1 MRDDRGE
8 RVMNILSIENINKS
22 YKNKAVLK
30 DISFSI
36 NEGEIVALIGPN
48 GAGKTTLMKIISNLL
63 DQDSGTVK
71 ICGLLAKDNRVDY
84 LSKFSSII
92 ETPSLYEMLSGYEN
106 INFIRKINNISM
118 EKMNSILKFINIG
131 KSINDKVKNYSLGM
145 KQRLALGI
153 ALINEPKLL
162 ILDEPTN
169 GLDPEGVIEF
179 RGLLKK
185 FASESGM
192 SILISSHILSELD
205 KICTRVLFIKDGEL
219 VEIEDINKNND
230 IQIVILVVENPE
242 EIIKLIQEIDL
253 VDKVNIIDNKL
264 IIQVDKNKTSKLISI
279 LIEKNIEYSNI
290 EIQNTNIE
298 KIYRDVYLGGKN
310 E

>member
-1 MRDDRGE
+1 MS
-8 RVMNILSIENINKS
+8 ILEVENITKS
-22 YKNKAVLK
+22 YKNKKVLK

-48 GAGKTTLMKIISNLL
+48 GAGKTTIMKIISDLL
-63 DQDSGTVK
+63 KQDAGAVK
-71 ICGLLAKDNRVDY
+71 ICGLLAKDNRVEY

-92 ETPSLYEMLSGYEN
+92 ETPSLYEMLSGYDN

-118 EKMNSILKFINIG
+118 EKMDSILKFINIG

-153 ALINEPKLL
+153 ALITEPKLL

-179 RGLLKK
+179 RRLLKK

-205 KICTRVLFIKDGEL
+205 KICTRIIFIKDGEL
-219 VEIEDINKNND
+219 VDMEDINKN
-230 IQIVILVVENPE
+230 QESQAVILTVKNSQ
-242 EIIKLIQEIDL
+242 EIFRMIQEIDF
-253 VDKVNIIDNKL
+253 VDKANIIDNKV
-264 IIQVDKNKTSKLISI
+264 IIELNKNKTSKLISI
-279 LIEKNIEYSNI
+279 LIEKDIQYSNI
-290 EIQNTNIE
+290 EIENNNIE
-298 KIYRDVYLGGKN
+298 KVYRDVYLGGKN

>member
-1 MRDDRGE
+1 MR
-8 RVMNILSIENINKS
+8 VLNIENINKN
-22 YKNKAVLK
+22 YKNKSVLK
-30 DISFSI
+30 NINFSI
-36 NEGEIVALIGPN
+36 NEGDIVALIGPN

-63 DQDSGTVK
+63 EQDSGTVE
-71 ICGLLAKDNRVDY
+71 ICGLLSKENRVEY

-92 ETPSLYEMLSGYEN
+92 ETPSLYEMLSGYDN
-106 INFIRKINNISM
+106 INFIRKINNISI

-153 ALINEPKLL
+153 ALITEPKLL

-179 RGLLKK
+179 RQLLKK
-185 FASESGM
+185 FASENGM

-219 VEIEDINKNND
+219 VEMDYINKNNE
-230 IQIVILVVENPE
+230 IQIIILIVENPQE
-242 EIIKLIQEIDL
+242 TVKLIQEIDL
-253 VDKVNIIDNKL
+253 VDKVNIINNKL
-264 IIQVDKNKTSKLISI
+264 IIHVEKNNTSKLMSR
-279 LIEKNIEYSNI
+279 LIEKKIEYSNI
-290 EIQNTNIE
+290 EIQNNNIE
-298 KIYRDVYLGGKN
+298 KVYRDIYLGGQN

>member
-1 MRDDRGE
+1 MT
-8 RVMNILSIENINKS
+8 ILNIENINKS
-22 YKNKAVLK
+22 YKNKEILK
-30 DISFSI
+30 DVSFSI

-63 DQDSGTVK
+63 EPDSGTVK
-71 ICGLLAKDNRVDY
+71 ICGLLAKDNRVGY

-118 EKMNSILKFINIG
+118 EKMNSILKFINID
-131 KSINDKVKNYSLGM
+131 KSINEKVKNYSLGM
-145 KQRLALGI
+145 KQRLAIGI

-169 GLDPEGVIEF
+169 GLDPEGVMEF
-179 RGLLKK
+179 RELLKK
-185 FASESGM
+185 ISSESGV

-205 KICTRVLFIKDGEL
+205 KICTRILFIKDGEL
-219 VEIEDINKNND
+219 VESDDINKNNE
-230 IQIVILVVENPE
+230 IQIVILVVEKPQE
-242 EIIKLIQEIDL
+242 VIKLIQEIDL
-253 VDKVNIIDNKL
+253 VDKVNITDNKL
-264 IIQVDKNKTSKLISI
+264 IIYVEKNKTSKLMTR
-279 LIEKNIEYSNI
+279 LMDKNIEYSNI
-290 EIQNTNIE
+290 EIHNNNIE

>member
-1 MRDDRGE
+1 MS
-8 RVMNILSIENINKS
+8 ILEIENITKS
-22 YKNKAVLK
+22 YKNKKVLK
-30 DISFSI
+30 NISFSI

-48 GAGKTTLMKIISNLL
+48 GAGKTTLMKVISDLL
-63 DQDSGTVK
+63 KQDDGKVR
-71 ICGLLAKDNRVDY
+71 ICGLSADDNRVEY

-92 ETPSLYEMLSGYEN
+92 ETPSLYEMLSGYDN
-106 INFIRKINNISM
+106 INFIRKINNISI
-118 EKMNSILKFINIG
+118 EKMKDILNFVNIG
-131 KSINDKVKNYSLGM
+131 ESINDKVKNYSLGM

-153 ALINEPKLL
+153 AVLTEPKLL

-185 FASESGM
+185 FATEHKM

-205 KICTRVLFIKDGEL
+205 KICTRILFIKDGEL
-219 VEIEDINKNND
+219 VDVEDINKNKEY
-230 IQIVILVVENPE
+230 QTIVLTVEKPQEIL
-242 EIIKLIQEIDL
+242 KSIQEIDL
-253 VDKVNIIDNKL
+253 VDEINIIDNKIVIKL
-264 IIQVDKNKTSKLISI
+264 NKNKTSKLMFS
-279 LIEKNIEYSNI
+279 LAEKDIKYSNI
-290 EIQNTNIE
+290 EIENNNIE

>member
-1 MRDDRGE
+1 MI
-8 RVMNILSIENINKS
+8 ILNIENINKS
-22 YKNKAVLK
+22 YKNKEILK
-30 DISFSI
+30 DVSFSI

-63 DQDSGTVK
+63 EADSGTVK
-71 ICGLLAKDNRVDY
+71 ICGLLAKDNRVGY

-118 EKMNSILKFINIG
+118 EKMNSILKFINID
-131 KSINDKVKNYSLGM
+131 KSINEKVKNYSLGM
-145 KQRLALGI
+145 KQRLAIGI

-169 GLDPEGVIEF
+169 GLDPEGVMEF
-179 RGLLKK
+179 RELLKK
-185 FASESGM
+185 ISSESGV

-205 KICTRVLFIKDGEL
+205 KICTRILFIKDGEL
-219 VEIEDINKNND
+219 VESDDINKNNE
-230 IQIVILVVENPE
+230 IQIVILVVEKPQE
-242 EIIKLIQEIDL
+242 VIKLIQEIDL
-253 VDKVNIIDNKL
+253 VDKVNITDNKL
-264 IIQVDKNKTSKLISI
+264 IIYVEKNKTSKLMTR
-279 LIEKNIEYSNI
+279 LMDKNIEYSNI
-290 EIQNTNIE
+290 EIHNNNIE